1 MRQRDLYA
9 TLQCVVHPAEL
20 DVAELLAL
28 ELCLRDGGASLL
40 EDADAATGCTVTH
53 IVCHPKAYET
63 FVEQR
68 NERFVAL
75 VRPEWV
81 FRTFLL
87 QRLLPVDRF
96 SPNPALLF
104 STLAISAGSMAKDPR
119 KVINGLVTHFG
130 GQIVD
135 QKEVYAGATHILYQ
149 EDAQSEPFMGQEGQE
164 QQKQLQLSFSKADLA
179 KKVEAW
185 RLYLTTEPN
194 NSTYTLP
201 SCVVAFMG
209 QRAGLATQH
218 HVKYT
223 WVEECVR
230 RQCPVP
236 EGPFAHKPAGA
247 ATTKPSK
254 TRNWKTQPEMHL
266 EDLNLSKCAQVYQ
279 LGRTELSTELSVVR
293 KLSNDKLEAMK
304 KTLHG
309 AIVLLAQH
317 IAPLLR
323 EKLCDMLKTVDAKVA
338 NVPFGEAY
346 KDIVGKVVTNASF
359 IVCRYRGGFE
369 YDEAMRQDK
378 NVVSIYWVLAGL
390 SQVNNPT
397 PFNEAIQR
405 PVKSF
410 GSIAGMQS
418 LVITL
423 SGYSSKSSPT
433 REELQIAI
441 HATGACLLPV
451 LSRTHSTHLL
461 CYEASG
467 EKYKKA
473 LSWRFDNVLSHEWIF
488 ACLSKWE
495 YVPEDVFR
503 YNSIKELSGDTDSTA
518 SDHSSKK
525 RDSQEIKLDDEIVSK
540 TKLAITPSARSAKK
554 VKKAGQGRF
563 DVDGILTEIDKVPTP
578 TDKKVPANRKEA
590 TPAVASMSTS
600 TSPGR
605 VKDVAC
611 TLFDTPTNPSA
622 PSTKRKTRKR
632 GTDESMPLDE
642 VSADVEEVEE
652 EPAAKATKND
662 AESAKDPPLVIS
674 ISTDSNSD
682 ESGTVEPAS
691 ASSANQD
698 SANATK
704 TSAKKSTAKK
714 RKAAE
719 SKKAPPAKASTKK
732 QKKETVADKKS
743 RAASPKTKRVFL
755 LTGDRDQAI
764 VHTSIISSLGGT
776 VSDFGRVFDNNCTH
790 IICSELKRTEKFIA
804 GCAAGKW
811 ILKPSYLEAC
821 ATAEKFVD
829 EAAHEWGTHASDKK
843 NIDQR
848 IWPGASGYWRK
859 ERTGGHPGA
868 FAGWRFF
875 IHAKCV
881 PPRDMCERIALAG
894 GGSVIPLTKAADFNS
909 LAKESTL
916 EAPVVALFSPEVPTR
931 DLWLKKLKEHEIQC
945 LKATFLI
952 DYITKKQAPP
962 VKRADYHL

>member
-135 QKEVYAGATHILYQ
+135 QKE
-149 EDAQSEPFMGQEGQE
+149 EGQE

-179 KKVEAW
+179 KK
-185 RLYLTTEPN
+185 PN

-223 WVEECVR
+223 WVED
-230 RQCPVP
+230 
-236 EGPFAHKPAGA
+236 
-247 ATTKPSK
+247 K

-378 NVVSIYWVLAGL
+378 NVVRL

-525 RDSQEIKLDDEIVSK
+525 RDSQEIKLDDEI
-540 TKLAITPSARSAKK
+540 K

-682 ESGTVEPAS
+682 ESGTVEPARFS
-691 ASSANQD
+691 ECDEDICEEID
-698 SANATK
+698 SQ
-704 TSAKKSTAKK
+704 
-714 RKAAE
+714 KA
-719 SKKAPPAKASTKK
+719 
-732 QKKETVADKKS
+732 
-743 RAASPKTKRVFL
+743 
-755 LTGDRDQAI
+755 
-764 VHTSIISSLGGT
+764 
-776 VSDFGRVFDNNCTH
+776 
-790 IICSELKRTEKFIA
+790 
-804 GCAAGKW
+804 
-811 ILKPSYLEAC
+811 
-821 ATAEKFVD
+821 
-829 EAAHEWGTHASDKK
+829 
-843 NIDQR
+843 
-848 IWPGASGYWRK
+848 
-859 ERTGGHPGA
+859 
-868 FAGWRFF
+868 
-875 IHAKCV
+875 
-881 PPRDMCERIALAG
+881 
-894 GGSVIPLTKAADFNS
+894 
-909 LAKESTL
+909 
-916 EAPVVALFSPEVPTR
+916 
-931 DLWLKKLKEHEIQC
+931 
-945 LKATFLI
+945 
-952 DYITKKQAPP
+952 
-962 VKRADYHL
+962 